1 MPELGSN
8 DPYFGYD
15 MGKHGL
21 EDRKNSREKFVNFYP
36 AIGDRMFEQRVCIN
50 FQSGRHYLLD
60 VHNKRLADISLN
72 EFIP

>member
-50 FQSGRHYLLD
+50 FQSGRHYHVLVFWMCITKDLLTS
-60 VHNKRLADISLN
+60 V
-72 EFIP
+72 